1 MDQDPMDMAGECIKE
16 FAESEWQLRAALK
29 QCVAVLRQ
37 WHGEEVF
44 DIYYNHAPEMR
55 LVREAMP
62 YEQAVEEH

>member
-16 FAESEWQLRAALK
+16 FAESERQLRDALK

-44 DIYYNHAPEMR
+44 DIYYNHAPEMQA
-55 LVREAMP
+55 VREALP
-62 YEQAVEEH
+62 YEQAMGEN